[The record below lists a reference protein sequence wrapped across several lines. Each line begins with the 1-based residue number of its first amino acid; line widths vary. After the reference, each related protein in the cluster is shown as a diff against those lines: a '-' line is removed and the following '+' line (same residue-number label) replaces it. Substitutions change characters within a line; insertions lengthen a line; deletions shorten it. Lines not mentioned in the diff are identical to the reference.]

1 MDEIKSALE
10 KALEK
15 VDKLGKLSPQEMR
28 ESKEKEYIPV
38 GRALADRYLEH
49 GYIKLLEEDTSRYGG
64 EEKEIVRK
72 AALTRLVEAID
83 LGKYEASERA
93 MEGIAAL
100 AGENLVGEMKQ
111 QIKDILMEY
120 EGAEEAAYQEQ
131 KAEVERREMGLLHQL
146 RISGSAV
153 GTINLEASDAWKE
166 LSKKLYSRFD
176 QRLRQLKEQA
186 LKQILEGVA

>member
-1 MDEIKSALE
+1 MDEIKSAFE

-49 GYIKLLEEDTSRYGG
+49 GYIKLLEEDTNRYSG

-100 AGENLVGEMKQ
+100 AGENLVGEMRQ

-166 LSKKLYSRFD
+166 LCNKLYSRFD